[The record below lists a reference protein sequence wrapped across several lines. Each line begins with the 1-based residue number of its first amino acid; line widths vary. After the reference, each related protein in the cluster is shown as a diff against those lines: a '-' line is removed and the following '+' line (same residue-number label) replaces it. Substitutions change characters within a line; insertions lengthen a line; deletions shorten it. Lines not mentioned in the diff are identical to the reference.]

1 MKKRWFD
8 NWEIVEG
15 NESDPKQTIKLI
27 FPHTSNEPYIITLE
41 EVKAPKGK
49 KGIYFDR
56 IQYALFRI
64 VINLLKELDETVR
77 TTGIKK
83 L

>member
-8 NWEIVEG
+8 DWKIDYG
-15 NESDPKQTIKLI
+15 NESDPKQTLKLI
-27 FPHTSNEPYIITLE
+27 FPHISNEPYIITLE

-49 KGIYFDR
+49 KIIYFDR

-64 VINLLKELDETVR
+64 IINLLKELN
-77 TTGIKK
+77 
-83 L
+83 